1 MKESIIHHIV
11 TAAEEQA
18 QNIVLTGFNETITKD
33 NILAILNQS
42 VQEDNIIFSPLDLAN
57 ISTTFVLGTLTITL
71 TQSAPAITAGNQLF
85 IKVYTDTETS
95 SGDYNEMIAQ
105 FFGLP
110 EALPGS
116 YTALTQAEVIA
127 STRAEQVNAWGEDG
141 CPIPDYL
148 PTGVTEAMVEAA
160 ATALGITYYEPN
172 FNIATL

>member
-71 TQSAPAITAGNQLF
+71 TQSAPAIAAGNQLF

-95 SGDYNEMIAQ
+95 SGDYNEIIAQ
-105 FFGLP
+105 FFGIT
-110 EALPGS
+110 AATT

-127 STRAEQVNAWGEDG
+127 STRAEQVNVWGEDG

-148 PTGVTEAMVEAA
+148 PEGITEQMVEAA
-160 ATALGITYYEPN
+160 AIALGITYYEPN
-172 FNIATL
+172 FNIASL